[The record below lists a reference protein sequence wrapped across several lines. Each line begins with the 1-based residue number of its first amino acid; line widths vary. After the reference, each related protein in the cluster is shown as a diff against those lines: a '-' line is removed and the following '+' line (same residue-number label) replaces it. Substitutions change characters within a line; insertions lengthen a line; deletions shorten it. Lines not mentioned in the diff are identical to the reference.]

1 MTDISLALLLQTAA
15 LIGLIHTLAG
25 PDHYVPFL
33 AMSRVVGWS
42 LARTAMITALCGLGH
57 VLSSVVLGALGIAL
71 GWAVGSLEAAE
82 AWRGDVAGWLLLGFG
97 IAYTIWGVR
106 RALRSRPHSHLH
118 VHADGTTHAH
128 PHTHENEHAHPHTS
142 PFAPLP
148 LHEQTADPGDRMVN
162 RMTPW
167 VLFTIFVFGPC
178 EPLIPVLMYPAAQFD
193 VWSIVL
199 VALVFGLTTIGTM
212 LTIVTL
218 GYAGLTRLPLAGMER
233 YSHAAAGGAITLCAA
248 AMKLGL

>member
-1 MTDISLALLLQTAA
+1 LTEASLMVLLQTAA

-25 PDHYVPFL
+25 PDHYVPFI
-33 AMSRVVGWS
+33 AMARVGGWS
-42 LARTAMITALCGLGH
+42 PARTVMITTLCGMAH

-106 RALRSRPHSHLH
+106 RAVRQRLHSHLH
-118 VHADGTTHAH
+118 VHVDGTIHAH
-128 PHTHENEHAHPHTS
+128 PHTHTNEHAHPHTG
-142 PFAPLP
+142 PLVP
-148 LHEQTADPGDRMVN
+148 LLPQGQTAVPTDRMVN

-167 VLFTIFVFGPC
+167 VLFTVFIFGPC
-178 EPLIPVLMYPAAQFD
+178 EPLIPILMYPAAQLD
-193 VWSIVL
+193 VGSVAL
-199 VALVFGLTTIGTM
+199 VALVFGLATIGTM
-212 LTIVTL
+212 LTVVML
-218 GYAGLTRLPLAGMER
+218 GYAGLTRLPLAGLER
-233 YSHAAAGGAITLCAA
+233 YSHAAAGGALTLCAA